1 MKIHFAV
8 VPVLLALTAPAHA
21 AMKMEGMEHSGHAT
35 HAVVPAAMPVNLAF
49 LPDQKLTIGKPT
61 EIVVSL
67 TDVATGKGLR
77 MNDFKEVHTK
87 RIHLMLIDPTFTDYH
102 HIHPQE
108 TDVAG
113 QYRFT
118 FIPKNTDY
126 RAWADVTPLSTG
138 NQVFI
143 TADLGKPQPLAPRK
157 QPSSLAS
164 SVNGMDFKLV
174 ADKPLVTGDA
184 TMLNLTVSKGGKP
197 VTRLEPIMGA
207 YAHMVAFHDDYKTLM
222 HIHPMGAEP
231 TLATD
236 RGGPTLG
243 FHVEPEKAG
252 TLHIFVQAIVDGK
265 EMVVPFIL
273 NVATASHQ
281 H

>member
-1 MKIHFAV
+1 MKIQLAL
-8 VPVLLALTAPAHA
+8 VPVLLTLTAPAHA
-21 AMKMEGMEHSGHAT
+21 AMEMEGMEHSSHAT
-35 HAVVPAAMPVNLAF
+35 HAAVPATIPVTLAF
-49 LPDQKLTIGKPT
+49 PSGQKLTVGKPT
-61 EIVVSL
+61 EIMVSL
-67 TDVATGKGLR
+67 TDATTKKGLR
-77 MNDFKEVHTK
+77 LSDFKEVHTK
-87 RIHLMLIDPTFTDYH
+87 RVHLMLIDPTFTDYH

-108 TDVAG
+108 TGVAG

-118 FIPKNTDY
+118 FVPKYTDY

-138 NQVFI
+138 KQAFI
-143 TADLGKPQPLAPRK
+143 TADLGKPQPLAPRE
-157 QPSSLAS
+157 QPSNLSS
-164 SVNGMDFKLV
+164 SVNGIDFKLA

-184 TMLNLTVSKGGKP
+184 TMLNLTVSKNGKP
-197 VTRLEPIMGA
+197 VTGLEPIMGA

-222 HIHPMGAEP
+222 HVHPMGAEP
-231 TLATD
+231 TSDTD

-252 TLHIFVQAIVDGK
+252 TLHVFVQAIIDGK

-273 NVATASHQ
+273 NVATAAHQ

>member
-1 MKIHFAV
+1 MKIHFAL
-8 VPVLLALTAPAHA
+8 VPVLLALTLPAHA
-21 AMKMEGMEHSGHAT
+21 AMEMEGMEHSSHAT
-35 HAVVPAAMPVNLAF
+35 HRAVPAAVPVTLAF
-49 LPDQKLTIGKPT
+49 PSDQKLTIGKPT
-61 EIVVSL
+61 QIVVSL
-67 TDVATGKGLR
+67 TDTTTGKGLR
-77 MNDFKEVHTK
+77 LRDFKEVHTK
-87 RIHLMLIDPTFTDYH
+87 RVHLMLIDPTFTDYH

-118 FIPKNTDY
+118 FVPKYADY
-126 RAWADVTPLSTG
+126 RAWADVTPMSTG
-138 NQVFI
+138 KQAFI
-143 TADLGKPQPLAPRK
+143 TADIGKPRPLAPRK
-157 QPSSLAS
+157 QPSSLSA
-164 SVNGMDFKLV
+164 SVNGMEFKLA
-174 ADKPLVTGDA
+174 ADKPLLTGDA
-184 TMLNLTVSKGGKP
+184 TMLNLTVSKDGKP

-231 TLATD
+231 TSATD

-252 TLHIFVQAIVDGK
+252 TLHVFVQAIVDGK
-265 EMVVPFIL
+265 EMVVPFVL
-273 NVATASHQ
+273 DVATAAHK